1 MKYHEIGERFE
12 YDGVVLEVADYNEY
26 AEGDVRPPCYM
37 CYCDNSICTN
47 SVSRYCSPSDRR
59 DLNYAY
65 YKLVEQCKTKDME
78 QKKEIKVQGT
88 SYTFATKATNSLKIE
103 DLKNGD
109 FVAFDYNGNTA
120 VTRLT
125 SDDGDFMYAV
135 SLWHDS
141 NFVGDTDAIWY
152 ADNLKDVNSSISPI
166 TNLHYATA
174 DEIKRWA
181 NALTESFERSEQMQ
195 REKEPKMLPD
205 CVTTEDYIKSLTNK
219 LALTLQAKDADYGN
233 AFSEMFDELGIDYAY
248 GKLREKMNRIKVLRN
263 QPNMV
268 ENEGLEDALLDT
280 AGYAILTLVEL
291 KKRKKYDDDYEPIYP
306 ALGLSGEAG
315 RQQIKT
321 NH

>member
-1 MKYHEIGERFE
+1 MEYHEIGEKFE
-12 YDGVVLEVADYNEY
+12 YAGIAFEVMQYHGNQIPCMDCYFRHFRIEDFDCGNTLCRCNERKDGK
-26 AEGDVRPPCYM
+26 DV
-37 CYCDNSICTN
+37 
-47 SVSRYCSPSDRR
+47 
-59 DLNYAY
+59 Y
-65 YKLVEQCKTKDME
+65 YKLVEKCKTKDME
-78 QKKEIKVQGT
+78 QKEEIKVQGA
-88 SYTFATKATNSLKIE
+88 SYTFATQAANSLKIE

-135 SLWHDS
+135 GLWHDS
-141 NFVGDTDAIWY
+141 NLVGDVDAIWY

-181 NALTESFERSEQMQ
+181 NVLTESFERGEQMQ

-219 LALTLQAKDADYGN
+219 LALTLQAKNHDYN
-233 AFSEMFDELGIDYAY
+233 SAFSEMFDELGIDYAY
-248 GKLREKMNRIKVLRN
+248 GKLREKMNRIKALRKK
-263 QPNMV
+263 PNMV

-280 AGYAILTLVEL
+280 AGYAILTLIEL
-291 KKRKKYDDDYEPIYP
+291 KKRKK
-306 ALGLSGEAG
+306 
-315 RQQIKT
+315 
-321 NH
+321 